1 MGTESY
7 RRNSL
12 NHFHAVGIAG
22 TDRRTEHGWELLT
35 FSSILKR
42 LGHKEVFFTLHSWKS
57 LTLTCTK
64 EARTVMWKRHN
75 GLR

>member
-35 FSSILKR
+35 FNSIMEK
-42 LGHKEVFFTLHSWKS
+42 LGHKEVHCANMPIQYAAVVYGPL
-57 LTLTCTK
+57 
-64 EARTVMWKRHN
+64 
-75 GLR
+75 